1 MMKKRTTQLLALALA
16 GMLSLGLLAGCQK
29 DTAQENTKGSQ
40 TADKEEE
47 KAPAK
52 DSIVIATGSEPSTLS
67 PTEHNALAGIY
78 MNLLTYNTLVTM
90 DENMQPVA
98 DLAESY
104 ENTSDTEWVFHLR
117 QGVKFHDGS
126 DMTAEDVVASLER
139 AKTCTDI
146 SNYTTTVETVTAEDD
161 YTIRITTPT
170 PTATLLYDLSNHGNA
185 ILPKEPI
192 DSGNDFGKNPIGTGP
207 YKFVDWQSG
216 VSITFEAFDDYYAG
230 APAIKDMTWKII
242 PEGSARTIAPEA
254 GEVDFLMEVETVDL
268 ERIEESEELD
278 TVRSNSNIL
287 SWMTLNNEK
296 PGLDNEA
303 VRHAINCAINKEDL
317 VTVAANGLG
326 SVAVSQ
332 LPVGMS
338 STSEENGDTYDVE
351 KAKQWLEQSGVD
363 PASIEL
369 SILCSNEGK
378 RRMAEVIQ
386 ANLKEIG
393 INCEIESLDTATYVS
408 VTAEGNFTAS
418 IGGYSSTDIVTFLKG
433 VFHSNSIGSSS
444 QSRTNIPEIDAQ
456 IDAIASTIDDDARDA
471 AIVELNKTLNQL
483 CPQIPL
489 YQGSNVR
496 AFNQKL
502 QGVNLTPAGL
512 TRFEQLSWAQ

>member
-1 MMKKRTTQLLALALA
+1 
-16 GMLSLGLLAGCQK
+16 
-29 DTAQENTKGSQ
+29 
-40 TADKEEE
+40 
-47 KAPAK
+47 
-52 DSIVIATGSEPSTLS
+52 
-67 PTEHNALAGIY
+67 
-78 MNLLTYNTLVTM
+78 
-90 DENMQPVA
+90 
-98 DLAESY
+98 
-104 ENTSDTEWVFHLR
+104 
-117 QGVKFHDGS
+117 
-126 DMTAEDVVASLER
+126 
-139 AKTCTDI
+139 
-146 SNYTTTVETVTAEDD
+146 
-161 YTIRITTPT
+161 
-170 PTATLLYDLSNHGNA
+170 
-185 ILPKEPI
+185 
-192 DSGNDFGKNPIGTGP
+192 
-207 YKFVDWQSG
+207 
-216 VSITFEAFDDYYAG
+216 
-230 APAIKDMTWKII
+230 
-242 PEGSARTIAPEA
+242 
-254 GEVDFLMEVETVDL
+254 
-268 ERIEESEELD
+268 
-278 TVRSNSNIL
+278 
-287 SWMTLNNEK
+287 MTLNNEK

-393 INCEIESLDTATYVS
+393 ISCEIESLDTATYVS